1 MQRSLLKL
9 AQSRD
14 TPLVARH
21 LVSPL
26 QAARPRFVYSEGLRS
41 SRQCEIVS
49 VEHLQISNGCA
60 FIDSGFSRVIEDLQL
75 KIFSDMHTITHIIQS
90 HIYIITHTHNHTYT
104 QSHIHTITHTHNHT
118 YTQSHIHTYTQSH
131 IHTITHIHN
140 HTYTQSNIHTY
151 TQSHIH
157 NYTFTHTR
165 NHTFTQSHIHIHVI
179 FCNHR
184 LLCFLHHPLRHHR
197 LILHTDQSL
206 FIIYFTL
213 YRALPA

>member
-75 KIFSDMHTITHIIQS
+75 KIFSDMHTVTHIIQS

-118 YTQSHIHTYTQSH
+118 YTHTLSHTYTQSH
-131 IHTITHIHN
+131 IYTITHTHN
-140 HTYTQSNIHTY
+140 QTYTHTLSHTYTITHSHIHAITHSHSHTY
-151 TQSHIH
+151 TYMLFS
-157 NYTFTHTR
+157 
-165 NHTFTQSHIHIHVI
+165 VI
-179 FCNHR
+179 IVF
-184 LLCFLHHPLRHHR
+184 FVF
-197 LILHTDQSL
+197 
-206 FIIYFTL
+206 FIILFVIIVL
-213 YRALPA
+213 FFIQINHCL